1 MTIIEFFSKNALE
14 NVAGA
19 LLCKPDRV
27 ILVGDDRRRMERCAR
42 LYQSILREQGLST
55 EFVCKSINPYDLQ
68 GIIRGLG
75 ELAET
80 YGDCVFDLTG
90 GDELYLVAVGV
101 MMERCPGRIECH
113 RFNFRSD
120 KLVDCDANGR
130 ICQTGSFDLSVE
142 DAIRVCGGKVVKDAK
157 DRKGKAFWELT
168 PELWR
173 DVEAMWALCRKDP
186 RGWNV
191 QTAALSQLL
200 YLFGAEGGMTL
211 SVDTV
216 TAGTELK
223 KRGLRVASLSGML
236 KALQASGLISSLS
249 LRKTLSFRIKNEQ
262 VKRCLTVAGQILEL
276 MVAFGLQALRDK
288 KGQPIYH
295 DVRVGVVIDW
305 KGSTAGEGTQIVNE
319 IDVVAMNGA
328 IPLFVSC
335 KNGEFNVDEL
345 YKLNTVTE
353 YFGAPY
359 AKMALVAADMSS
371 LGDRADYLKSRMS
384 HLGIRYIPNAEEL
397 DVGDFEKKLKPL
409 GQ

>member
-1 MTIIEFFSKNALE
+1 MTIIEFFSKTALE
-14 NVAGA
+14 NIAGA

-27 ILVGDDRRRMERCAR
+27 ILVGDDRRKMERSAR
-42 LYQSILREQGLST
+42 LYPSILRERGLFT
-55 EFVCKSINPYDLQ
+55 EFICKTINPYDLQ
-68 GIIRGLG
+68 GIIQGLCD
-75 ELAET
+75 LVET
-80 YGDCVFDLTG
+80 YEDCVFDLTG

-101 MMERCPGRIECH
+101 MLERYPGRIECH

-120 KLVDCDANGR
+120 KLVDCDANGH

-142 DAIRVCGGKVVKDAK
+142 DSIRICGGEVVRDAK
-157 DRKGKAFWELT
+157 DRKGKGFWELT
-168 PELWR
+168 PELQR
-173 DVEAMWALCRKDP
+173 DVAIMWELCRKDP

-211 SVDTV
+211 SVDTE
-216 TAGTELK
+216 TAGAELM
-223 KRGLRVASLSGML
+223 KRGLRIASVSGML
-236 KALQASGLISSLS
+236 KDLQAGGLISALS
-249 LRKTLSFRIKNEQ
+249 LRKNLSFRIKNEQ

-288 KGQPIYH
+288 KGTPIYH
-295 DVRVGVVIDW
+295 DVRVGVVVDW
-305 KGSTAGEGTQIVNE
+305 KGLSSSESKQIVNE

-335 KNGEFNVDEL
+335 KNGDFDVDEL

-359 AKMALVAADMSS
+359 AKMALVAANMSL
-371 LGDRADYLKSRMS
+371 LGDRAEYLKSRMS
-384 HLGIRYIPNAEEL
+384 NLGIRYISNAEEL
-397 DVGDFEKKLKPL
+397 DFAEFEKKVRIL